1 MLKLALS
8 LPLSSMPEP
17 LLTPVPKPMP
27 VVLAALDVALG
38 TRLSDSGFISRALGD
53 NGPLLSAAELL
64 ESGCR
69 HAEADPAASAIRSA
83 IFTRSRDAANDG
95 RRVEV

>member
-1 MLKLALS
+1 
-8 LPLSSMPEP
+8 MPEP
-17 LLTPVPKPMP
+17 LLIPVPKPMP

-38 TRLSDSGFISRALGD
+38 TRLSDSGFISRTLGD

-64 ESGCR
+64 ESGR
-69 HAEADPAASAIRSA
+69 KHAEADPAASAIRSA